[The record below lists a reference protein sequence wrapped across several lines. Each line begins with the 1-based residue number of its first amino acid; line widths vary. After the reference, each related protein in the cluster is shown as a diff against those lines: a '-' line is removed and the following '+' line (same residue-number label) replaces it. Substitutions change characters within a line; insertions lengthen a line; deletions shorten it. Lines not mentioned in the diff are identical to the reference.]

1 MVQVGHAICRQ
12 MHGGNSKLSIE
23 QQIMRRKPMLEP
35 TQAVVLVTAA
45 EAAYCPE

>member
-1 MVQVGHAICRQ
+1 

-23 QQIMRRKPMLEP
+23 QQIIRRKPNLQS

-45 EAAYCPE
+45 EAAYCP